1 MNRDIIDFK
10 SSSEYFKDE
19 CSGLKPNTARII
31 KIADERFQKLMRA
44 WKNQDYPLIRIN
56 KSGYG
61 GVDKLNQAT
70 EKEPNR
76 PDSFLRSIKHIAIW
90 NNIMIIT
97 WEHNS
102 KGE

>member
-1 MNRDIIDFK
+1 
-10 SSSEYFKDE
+10 
-19 CSGLKPNTARII
+19 
-31 KIADERFQKLMRA
+31 
-44 WKNQDYPLIRIN
+44 
-56 KSGYG
+56 
-61 GVDKLNQAT
+61 KLNQAT